1 MKKFL
6 TMLCMLTC
14 VLSLTACGEYEPTE
28 MEQQKGN
35 EAVSMATNFIL
46 PYMTSFFDD
55 ELVETVQENYNV
67 HEVESQV
74 EEYFSLY
81 ISMVSQNY
89 GINFG
94 YDSIDVEGNAIL
106 TGMVSFNNTYDELG
120 DIQISEGFQG
130 TYKVSG
136 DEIIV
141 SVPVTGSK
149 SDSRG
154 NVRTATAEFIFS
166 NDIFLTLES
175 CALNL
180 DQSMGELMMKAAMD
194 TLMGMMTVFTILILI
209 SLIIWAMGGIPKLQ
223 AKFSG
228 KKEGKKDSKETAID
242 NTIAQIVEKEES
254 TNESSD
260 TELVAVIAAAIAA
273 YEGSQST
280 DGFVVRS
287 IRKRR

>member
-1 MKKFL
+1 MKKIL

-14 VLSLTACGEYEPTE
+14 VLGLTACGEYEPTE

-55 ELVETVQENYNV
+55 ELVEAVQENYNV

-74 EEYFSLY
+74 EDYFSLY

-89 GINFG
+89 NINFG

-120 DIQISEGFQG
+120 DIKTSEGFQG

-141 SVPVTGSK
+141 SVPVTGTK
-149 SDSRG
+149 TDSNG
-154 NVRTATAEFIFS
+154 NVRTATAELIFT
-166 NDIFLTLES
+166 NDIFLILKS

-180 DQSMGELMMKAAMD
+180 DQTMGELMTKAAMD
-194 TLMGMMTVFTILILI
+194 TLMGMMTVFAVLILI
-209 SLIIWAMGGIPKLQ
+209 SIIIWAMGGIPKLQ
-223 AKFSG
+223 AKLAKKPES
-228 KKEGKKDSKETAID
+228 KKEESID

-254 TNESSD
+254 TEDD

>member
-14 VLSLTACGEYEPTE
+14 VLGLTACGEYEPTE
-28 MEQQKGN
+28 MEQQKGD

-46 PYMTSFFDD
+46 PFMTSFFDD
-55 ELVETVQENYNV
+55 ELVEAVQENYNV

-74 EEYFSLY
+74 EDYFSLY

-89 GINFG
+89 NISFG

-120 DIQISEGFQG
+120 DIKTSEGFQG

-141 SVPVTGSK
+141 SVPVTGTK
-149 SDSRG
+149 TDSNG
-154 NVRTATAEFIFS
+154 NVRTATAELIFT
-166 NDIFLTLES
+166 NDIFLTLKS

-180 DQSMGELMMKAAMD
+180 DQSMGELMAKAAMD
-194 TLMGMMTVFTILILI
+194 TLMGMMTVFAVLILI
-209 SLIIWAMGGIPKLQ
+209 SIIIWAMGGIPKLQ
-223 AKFSG
+223 AKLAKKPES
-228 KKEGKKDSKETAID
+228 KKEESID

-254 TNESSD
+254 TEDD

>member
-14 VLSLTACGEYEPTE
+14 VLGLTACGEYEPTE

-74 EEYFSLY
+74 EDYFSLY

-89 GINFG
+89 NINFG

-120 DIQISEGFQG
+120 DIKTSEGFQG

-141 SVPVTGSK
+141 SVPVTGTK
-149 SDSRG
+149 TDSNG
-154 NVRTATAEFIFS
+154 NVRTATAELIFT
-166 NDIFLTLES
+166 NDIFLTLKS

-180 DQSMGELMMKAAMD
+180 DQTMGELMTKAAMD
-194 TLMGMMTVFTILILI
+194 TLMGMMTVFAVLILI
-209 SLIIWAMGGIPKLQ
+209 SIIIWAMGGIPKLQ
-223 AKFSG
+223 AKLAKKHES
-228 KKEGKKDSKETAID
+228 KKEESID

-254 TNESSD
+254 TEDD

>member
-1 MKKFL
+1 M
-6 TMLCMLTC
+6 
-14 VLSLTACGEYEPTE
+14 
-28 MEQQKGN
+28 
-35 EAVSMATNFIL
+35 
-46 PYMTSFFDD
+46 
-55 ELVETVQENYNV
+55 

-74 EEYFSLY
+74 EDYFSLY

-89 GINFG
+89 NISFG

-120 DIQISEGFQG
+120 DIKTSEGFQG

-141 SVPVTGSK
+141 SVPVTGTK
-149 SDSRG
+149 TDSNG
-154 NVRTATAEFIFS
+154 NVRTATAELIFT
-166 NDIFLTLES
+166 NDIFLTLKS

-180 DQSMGELMMKAAMD
+180 DQSMGELMAKAAMD
-194 TLMGMMTVFTILILI
+194 TLMGMMTVFAVLILI
-209 SLIIWAMGGIPKLQ
+209 SIIIWAMGGIPKLQ
-223 AKFSG
+223 AKLAKKPES
-228 KKEGKKDSKETAID
+228 KKEESID

-254 TNESSD
+254 TEDD

>member
-14 VLSLTACGEYEPTE
+14 VLGLTACGEYEPTE
-28 MEQQKGN
+28 MEQQKGD

-55 ELVETVQENYNV
+55 ELVEAVQENYNV

-74 EEYFSLY
+74 EDYFSLY

-89 GINFG
+89 NINFG

-120 DIQISEGFQG
+120 DIKTSEGFQG

-141 SVPVTGSK
+141 SVPVTGTK
-149 SDSRG
+149 TDSNG
-154 NVRTATAEFIFS
+154 NVRTATAELIFT
-166 NDIFLTLES
+166 NDIFLTLKS

-180 DQSMGELMMKAAMD
+180 DQSMGELMTKAAMD
-194 TLMGMMTVFTILILI
+194 TLMGMMTVFTVLILI
-209 SLIIWAMGGIPKLQ
+209 SIIIWAMGGIPKLQ
-223 AKFSG
+223 AKLAKKPES
-228 KKEGKKDSKETAID
+228 KKEESID

-254 TNESSD
+254 TEDD

>member
-14 VLSLTACGEYEPTE
+14 VLGLTACGEYEPTE

-55 ELVETVQENYNV
+55 ELVEAVQENYNV

-74 EEYFSLY
+74 EDYFSLY

-89 GINFG
+89 NISFG

-106 TGMVSFNNTYDELG
+106 TGMVSFYNTYDELG
-120 DIQISEGFQG
+120 DIKTSEGFQG

-141 SVPVTGSK
+141 SVPVTGTK
-149 SDSRG
+149 TDSNG
-154 NVRTATAEFIFS
+154 NVRTATAELIFT
-166 NDIFLTLES
+166 NDIFLTLKS

-180 DQSMGELMMKAAMD
+180 DQSMGELMAKAAMD
-194 TLMGMMTVFTILILI
+194 TLMGMMTVFAVLILI
-209 SLIIWAMGGIPKLQ
+209 SIIIWAMGGIPKLQ
-223 AKFSG
+223 AKLAKKPES
-228 KKEGKKDSKETAID
+228 KKEESID

-254 TNESSD
+254 TEDD

>member
-14 VLSLTACGEYEPTE
+14 VLGLTACGEYEPTE
-28 MEQQKGN
+28 MEQQKGD

-55 ELVETVQENYNV
+55 ELVEAVQENYNV

-74 EEYFSLY
+74 EDYFSLY

-89 GINFG
+89 NISFG
-94 YDSIDVEGNAIL
+94 YDFIDVEGNAIL

-120 DIQISEGFQG
+120 DIKTSEGFQG

-141 SVPVTGSK
+141 SVPVTGTK
-149 SDSRG
+149 TDSNG
-154 NVRTATAEFIFS
+154 NVRTATAELIFT
-166 NDIFLTLES
+166 NDIFLTLKS

-180 DQSMGELMMKAAMD
+180 DQSMGELMAKAAMD
-194 TLMGMMTVFTILILI
+194 TLMGMMTVFAVLILI
-209 SLIIWAMGGIPKLQ
+209 SIIIWAMGGIPKLQ
-223 AKFSG
+223 AKLAKKPES
-228 KKEGKKDSKETAID
+228 KKEESID

-254 TNESSD
+254 TEDD

>member
-14 VLSLTACGEYEPTE
+14 VLGLTACGEYAPTE

-55 ELVETVQENYNV
+55 ELVEAVQENYNV

-89 GINFG
+89 DINFG
-94 YDSIDVEGNAIL
+94 YDSIDVQGNAIL

-120 DIQISEGFQG
+120 DIKTSEGFQG
-130 TYKVSG
+130 TYEVSG

-141 SVPVTGSK
+141 SVPVTGTK
-149 SDSRG
+149 TNSDG
-154 NVRTATAEFIFS
+154 NVRTATAEFIFT
-166 NDIFLTLES
+166 NDIFLTLKS

-180 DQSMGELMMKAAMD
+180 DQSMGELMIKAAMD
-194 TLMGMMTVFTILILI
+194 TLMGMMTVFSVLILI
-209 SLIIWAMGGIPKLQ
+209 SILIWAMGGIPKLQ
-223 AKFSG
+223 KKLAKKPESR
-228 KKEGKKDSKETAID
+228 KEESID
-242 NTIAQIVEKEES
+242 NTIAQIVKKEEN
-254 TNESSD
+254 TEDD
-260 TELVAVIAAAIAA
+260 TELVAVMAAAIAA

>member
-14 VLSLTACGEYEPTE
+14 VLGLTACGEYEPTE
-28 MEQQKGN
+28 MEQQKGD

-55 ELVETVQENYNV
+55 ELVEAVQENYNV

-74 EEYFSLY
+74 EDYFSLY

-89 GINFG
+89 NISFG

-120 DIQISEGFQG
+120 DIKTSEGFQG

-141 SVPVTGSK
+141 SVPVTGTK
-149 SDSRG
+149 TDSNG
-154 NVRTATAEFIFS
+154 NVRTATAELIFT
-166 NDIFLTLES
+166 NDIFLTLKS

-180 DQSMGELMMKAAMD
+180 DQSMGELMAKAAMD
-194 TLMGMMTVFTILILI
+194 TLMGMMTVFAVLILI
-209 SLIIWAMGGIPKLQ
+209 SIIIWAMGGIPKLQ
-223 AKFSG
+223 AKLAKKPES
-228 KKEGKKDSKETAID
+228 KKEESID

-254 TNESSD
+254 TEDD

-287 IRKRR
+287 IRKRK

>member
-14 VLSLTACGEYEPTE
+14 VLGLTACGEYEPTE
-28 MEQQKGN
+28 MEQQKGD

-55 ELVETVQENYNV
+55 ELVEAVQENYNV

-74 EEYFSLY
+74 EDYFSLY

-89 GINFG
+89 NINFG

-120 DIQISEGFQG
+120 DIKTSEGFQG

-141 SVPVTGSK
+141 SVPVTGTK
-149 SDSRG
+149 TDSNG
-154 NVRTATAEFIFS
+154 NVRTATAELIFT
-166 NDIFLTLES
+166 NDIFLTLKS

-180 DQSMGELMMKAAMD
+180 DQSMGELMTKAAMD
-194 TLMGMMTVFTILILI
+194 TLMGMMTVFAVLILI
-209 SLIIWAMGGIPKLQ
+209 SIIIWAMGGIPKLQ
-223 AKFSG
+223 AKLAKKPDS
-228 KKEGKKDSKETAID
+228 KKEESID

-254 TNESSD
+254 TEDD

>member
-14 VLSLTACGEYEPTE
+14 VLGLTACGEYEPTE
-28 MEQQKGN
+28 MEQQKGD
-35 EAVSMATNFIL
+35 EAASMSTNFIL

-55 ELVETVQENYNV
+55 ELVEAVQKNYNV

-74 EEYFSLY
+74 EDYFSLY

-89 GINFG
+89 NINFG

-120 DIQISEGFQG
+120 DIKTSEGFQG

-141 SVPVTGSK
+141 SVPVTGTK
-149 SDSRG
+149 TDSNG
-154 NVRTATAEFIFS
+154 NVRTATAELIFT
-166 NDIFLTLES
+166 NDIFLTLKS

-180 DQSMGELMMKAAMD
+180 DQSMGELMTKAAMD
-194 TLMGMMTVFTILILI
+194 TLMGMMTVFAVLILI
-209 SLIIWAMGGIPKLQ
+209 SIIIWAMGGIPKLQ
-223 AKFSG
+223 AKLAKKPES
-228 KKEGKKDSKETAID
+228 KKEESID

-254 TNESSD
+254 TEDD

>member
-14 VLSLTACGEYEPTE
+14 VLGLTACGEYEPTE

-55 ELVETVQENYNV
+55 ELVEAVQENFNV

-74 EEYFSLY
+74 EDYFSLY

-89 GINFG
+89 NINFG

-120 DIQISEGFQG
+120 DIKTSEGFQG

-141 SVPVTGSK
+141 SVPVTGTK
-149 SDSRG
+149 TDSNG
-154 NVRTATAEFIFS
+154 NVRTATAELIFT
-166 NDIFLTLES
+166 NDIFLTLKS

-180 DQSMGELMMKAAMD
+180 DQTMGELMTKAAMD
-194 TLMGMMTVFTILILI
+194 TLMGMMTVFAVLILI
-209 SLIIWAMGGIPKLQ
+209 SIIIWAMGGIPKLQ
-223 AKFSG
+223 AKLAKKPES
-228 KKEGKKDSKETAID
+228 KKEESID

-254 TNESSD
+254 TEDD

>member
-14 VLSLTACGEYEPTE
+14 VLGLTACGEYEPTE
-28 MEQQKGN
+28 MEQQKGD

-55 ELVETVQENYNV
+55 ELVEAVQENYNV

-74 EEYFSLY
+74 EDYFSLY

-89 GINFG
+89 NISFG

-120 DIQISEGFQG
+120 DIKTSEGFQG

-141 SVPVTGSK
+141 SVPVTGTK
-149 SDSRG
+149 TDSNG
-154 NVRTATAEFIFS
+154 NVRTATAELIFT
-166 NDIFLTLES
+166 NDIFLTLKS

-180 DQSMGELMMKAAMD
+180 DQSMGELMAKAAMD
-194 TLMGMMTVFTILILI
+194 TLMGMMTVFAVLILI
-209 SLIIWAMGGIPKLQ
+209 SIIIWAMGGIPRLQ
-223 AKFSG
+223 AKLAKKPES
-228 KKEGKKDSKETAID
+228 KKEESID

-254 TNESSD
+254 TEDD

-287 IRKRR
+287 IRKRK

>member
-14 VLSLTACGEYEPTE
+14 VLGLTACGEYEPTE

-55 ELVETVQENYNV
+55 ELVEAVQENYNV

-74 EEYFSLY
+74 EDYFSLY

-89 GINFG
+89 NISFG

-120 DIQISEGFQG
+120 DIKTSEGFQG

-141 SVPVTGSK
+141 SVPVTGTK
-149 SDSRG
+149 TDSNG
-154 NVRTATAEFIFS
+154 NVRTATAELIFT
-166 NDIFLTLES
+166 NDIFLTLKS

-180 DQSMGELMMKAAMD
+180 DQSMGELMAKAAMD
-194 TLMGMMTVFTILILI
+194 TLMGMMTVFAVLILI
-209 SLIIWAMGGIPKLQ
+209 SIIIWAMGGIPKLQ
-223 AKFSG
+223 AKLAKKPES
-228 KKEGKKDSKETAID
+228 KKEESID

-254 TNESSD
+254 TEDD

>member
-14 VLSLTACGEYEPTE
+14 VLGLTACGEYETTE

-55 ELVETVQENYNV
+55 ELVEAVQENYNV

-74 EEYFSLY
+74 EDYFSLY

-89 GINFG
+89 NISFG

-120 DIQISEGFQG
+120 DIKTSEGFQG

-141 SVPVTGSK
+141 SVPVTGTK
-149 SDSRG
+149 TDSNG
-154 NVRTATAEFIFS
+154 NVRTATAELIFT
-166 NDIFLTLES
+166 NDIFLTLKS

-180 DQSMGELMMKAAMD
+180 DQSMGELMAKAAMD
-194 TLMGMMTVFTILILI
+194 TLMGMMTVFAVLILI
-209 SLIIWAMGGIPKLQ
+209 SIIIWAMGGIPKLQ
-223 AKFSG
+223 AKLAKKPES
-228 KKEGKKDSKETAID
+228 KKEESID

-254 TNESSD
+254 TEDD

>member
-14 VLSLTACGEYEPTE
+14 VLGLTACGEYEPTE
-28 MEQQKGN
+28 MEQQKGD
-35 EAVSMATNFIL
+35 EAVSMSTNFIL

-55 ELVETVQENYNV
+55 ELVEAVQENYNV

-74 EEYFSLY
+74 EDYFSLY

-89 GINFG
+89 NINFG

-120 DIQISEGFQG
+120 DIKTSEGFQG

-141 SVPVTGSK
+141 SVPVTGTK
-149 SDSRG
+149 TDSNG
-154 NVRTATAEFIFS
+154 NVRTATAELIFT
-166 NDIFLTLES
+166 NDIFLTLKS

-180 DQSMGELMMKAAMD
+180 DQSMGELMAKAAMD
-194 TLMGMMTVFTILILI
+194 TLMGMMTVFAVLILI
-209 SLIIWAMGGIPKLQ
+209 SIIIWAMGGIPKLQ
-223 AKFSG
+223 AKLAKKPES
-228 KKEGKKDSKETAID
+228 KKEESID

-254 TNESSD
+254 TEDD

>member
-14 VLSLTACGEYEPTE
+14 VLGLTACGEYEPTE
-28 MEQQKGN
+28 MEQQKGD

-55 ELVETVQENYNV
+55 ELVEAGQENYNV

-74 EEYFSLY
+74 EDYFSLY

-89 GINFG
+89 NISFG

-120 DIQISEGFQG
+120 DIKTSEGFQG

-141 SVPVTGSK
+141 SVPVTGTK
-149 SDSRG
+149 TDSNG
-154 NVRTATAEFIFS
+154 NVRTATAELIFT
-166 NDIFLTLES
+166 NDIFLTLKS

-180 DQSMGELMMKAAMD
+180 DQSMGELMAKAAMD
-194 TLMGMMTVFTILILI
+194 TLMGMMTVFAVLILI
-209 SLIIWAMGGIPKLQ
+209 SIIIWAMGGIPKLQ
-223 AKFSG
+223 AKLAKKPES
-228 KKEGKKDSKETAID
+228 KKEESID

-254 TNESSD
+254 TEDD

>member
-14 VLSLTACGEYEPTE
+14 VLGLTACGEYEPTE
-28 MEQQKGN
+28 MEQQKGD

-55 ELVETVQENYNV
+55 ELVEAVQENYNV

-74 EEYFSLY
+74 EDYFSLY

-89 GINFG
+89 NISFG

-120 DIQISEGFQG
+120 DIKTSEGFQG

-141 SVPVTGSK
+141 SVPVTGTK
-149 SDSRG
+149 TDSNG
-154 NVRTATAEFIFS
+154 NARTATAELIFT
-166 NDIFLTLES
+166 NDIFLTLKS

-180 DQSMGELMMKAAMD
+180 DQSMGELMAKAAMD
-194 TLMGMMTVFTILILI
+194 TLMGMMTVFAVLILI
-209 SLIIWAMGGIPKLQ
+209 SIIIWAMGGIPRLQ
-223 AKFSG
+223 AKLAKKPES
-228 KKEGKKDSKETAID
+228 KKEESID

-254 TNESSD
+254 TEDD
-260 TELVAVIAAAIAA
+260 TELVAVIAAAIVA

>member
-14 VLSLTACGEYEPTE
+14 VLGLTACGEYEPTE
-28 MEQQKGN
+28 MEQQKGD

-55 ELVETVQENYNV
+55 ELVEAVQENYNV

-74 EEYFSLY
+74 EDYFSLY

-89 GINFG
+89 NISFG

-120 DIQISEGFQG
+120 DIKTSEGFRG

-141 SVPVTGSK
+141 SVPVTGTK
-149 SDSRG
+149 TDSNG
-154 NVRTATAEFIFS
+154 NVRTATAELIFT
-166 NDIFLTLES
+166 NDIFLTLKS

-180 DQSMGELMMKAAMD
+180 DQSMGELMAKAAMD
-194 TLMGMMTVFTILILI
+194 TLMGMMTVFAVLILI
-209 SLIIWAMGGIPKLQ
+209 SIIIWAMGGIPKLQ
-223 AKFSG
+223 AKLAKKPES
-228 KKEGKKDSKETAID
+228 KKEESID

-254 TNESSD
+254 TEDD

>member
-14 VLSLTACGEYEPTE
+14 VLGLTACGEYEPTE
-28 MEQQKGN
+28 MEQQKGD

-55 ELVETVQENYNV
+55 ELVEAVQENYNV

-74 EEYFSLY
+74 EDYFSLY

-89 GINFG
+89 NINFG

-120 DIQISEGFQG
+120 DIKTSEGFQG

-141 SVPVTGSK
+141 SVPVTGTK
-149 SDSRG
+149 TDSNG
-154 NVRTATAEFIFS
+154 NVRTATAELIFT
-166 NDIFLTLES
+166 NDIFLTLKS

-180 DQSMGELMMKAAMD
+180 DQSMGELMTKAAMD
-194 TLMGMMTVFTILILI
+194 TLMGMMTVFAVLILI
-209 SLIIWAMGGIPKLQ
+209 SIIIWAMGGIPRLQ
-223 AKFSG
+223 AKLAKKPES
-228 KKEGKKDSKETAID
+228 KKEESID

-254 TNESSD
+254 TEDD

>member
-1 MKKFL
+1 MKKIL

-14 VLSLTACGEYEPTE
+14 VLGLTACGEYEPTE

-74 EEYFSLY
+74 EDYFSLY

-89 GINFG
+89 NINFG

-120 DIQISEGFQG
+120 DIKTSEGFQG

-141 SVPVTGSK
+141 SVPVTGTK
-149 SDSRG
+149 TDSNG
-154 NVRTATAEFIFS
+154 NVRTATAELIFT
-166 NDIFLTLES
+166 NDIFLTLKS

-180 DQSMGELMMKAAMD
+180 DQSMGELMTKAAMD
-194 TLMGMMTVFTILILI
+194 TLMGMMTVFAVLILI
-209 SLIIWAMGGIPKLQ
+209 SIIIWAMGGIPKLQ
-223 AKFSG
+223 AKLAKKPES
-228 KKEGKKDSKETAID
+228 KKEESID

-254 TNESSD
+254 TEDD

>member
-14 VLSLTACGEYEPTE
+14 VLGLTACGEYEPTE
-28 MEQQKGN
+28 MEQQKGD
-35 EAVSMATNFIL
+35 EAVSMSTNFIL

-55 ELVETVQENYNV
+55 ELVEAVQENYNV

-74 EEYFSLY
+74 EDYFSLY

-89 GINFG
+89 NINFG

-120 DIQISEGFQG
+120 DIKTSEGFQG

-141 SVPVTGSK
+141 SVPVTGTK
-149 SDSRG
+149 TDSNG
-154 NVRTATAEFIFS
+154 NVRTATAELIFT
-166 NDIFLTLES
+166 NDIFLTLKS

-180 DQSMGELMMKAAMD
+180 DQSMGELMTKAAMD
-194 TLMGMMTVFTILILI
+194 TLMGMMTVFAVLILI
-209 SLIIWAMGGIPKLQ
+209 SIIIWAMGGIPKLQ
-223 AKFSG
+223 AKLAKKPES
-228 KKEGKKDSKETAID
+228 KKEESID

-254 TNESSD
+254 TEDD

-273 YEGSQST
+273 YQGSQST

>member
-14 VLSLTACGEYEPTE
+14 VLGLTACGEYEPTE

-55 ELVETVQENYNV
+55 ELVEAVQENYNV

-74 EEYFSLY
+74 EDYFSLY

-89 GINFG
+89 NINFG

-120 DIQISEGFQG
+120 DIKTSEGFQG

-141 SVPVTGSK
+141 SVPVTGTK
-149 SDSRG
+149 TDSNG
-154 NVRTATAEFIFS
+154 NVRTATAELIFT
-166 NDIFLTLES
+166 NDIFLTLKS

-180 DQSMGELMMKAAMD
+180 DQSMGELMAKAAMD
-194 TLMGMMTVFTILILI
+194 TLMGMMTVFAVLILI
-209 SLIIWAMGGIPKLQ
+209 SIIIWAMGGIPKLQ
-223 AKFSG
+223 AKLAKKPES
-228 KKEGKKDSKETAID
+228 KKEESID

-254 TNESSD
+254 TEDD

-287 IRKRR
+287 IRKGR

>member
-14 VLSLTACGEYEPTE
+14 VLGLTACGEYEPTE
-28 MEQQKGN
+28 MEQQKGD

-55 ELVETVQENYNV
+55 ELVEAVQENYNV

-74 EEYFSLY
+74 EDYFSLY

-89 GINFG
+89 NISFG

-120 DIQISEGFQG
+120 DIKTSEGFQG

-141 SVPVTGSK
+141 SVPVTGTK
-149 SDSRG
+149 TDSNG
-154 NVRTATAEFIFS
+154 NVRTATAELIFT
-166 NDIFLTLES
+166 NDIFLTLKS

-180 DQSMGELMMKAAMD
+180 DQSMGELMTKAAMD
-194 TLMGMMTVFTILILI
+194 TLMGMMTVFAVLILI
-209 SLIIWAMGGIPKLQ
+209 SIIIWAMGGIPRLQ
-223 AKFSG
+223 AKLAKKPES
-228 KKEGKKDSKETAID
+228 KKEESID

-254 TNESSD
+254 TEDD

>member
-14 VLSLTACGEYEPTE
+14 VLGLTACGEYEPTE
-28 MEQQKGN
+28 MEQQKGD

-55 ELVETVQENYNV
+55 ELVEAVQENYNV

-74 EEYFSLY
+74 EDYFSLY

-89 GINFG
+89 NINFG

-120 DIQISEGFQG
+120 DIKTSEGFQG

-141 SVPVTGSK
+141 SVPVTGTK
-149 SDSRG
+149 TDSNG
-154 NVRTATAEFIFS
+154 NVRTATAELIFT
-166 NDIFLTLES
+166 NDIFLTLKS

-180 DQSMGELMMKAAMD
+180 DQSMGELMAKAAMD
-194 TLMGMMTVFTILILI
+194 TLMGMMTVFAVLILI
-209 SLIIWAMGGIPKLQ
+209 SIIIWAMGGIPRLQ
-223 AKFSG
+223 AKLAKKPES
-228 KKEGKKDSKETAID
+228 KKEESID

-254 TNESSD
+254 TEDD

>member
-14 VLSLTACGEYEPTE
+14 VLGLTACGEYEPTE
-28 MEQQKGN
+28 MEQQKGD

-55 ELVETVQENYNV
+55 ELVEAVQENYNV

-74 EEYFSLY
+74 EDYFSLY

-89 GINFG
+89 NISFG

-120 DIQISEGFQG
+120 DIKTSEGFQG

-141 SVPVTGSK
+141 SVPVTGTK
-149 SDSRG
+149 TDSNG
-154 NVRTATAEFIFS
+154 NARTATAELIFT
-166 NDIFLTLES
+166 NDIFLTLKS

-180 DQSMGELMMKAAMD
+180 DQSMGELMAKAAMD
-194 TLMGMMTVFTILILI
+194 TLMGMMTVFAVLILI
-209 SLIIWAMGGIPKLQ
+209 SIIIWAMGGIPRLQ
-223 AKFSG
+223 AKLAKKPES
-228 KKEGKKDSKETAID
+228 KKEESID

-254 TNESSD
+254 TEDD

>member
-14 VLSLTACGEYEPTE
+14 VLGLTACGEYEPTE
-28 MEQQKGN
+28 MEQQKGD
-35 EAVSMATNFIL
+35 EAVSMSTNFIL

-55 ELVETVQENYNV
+55 ELVEAVQKNYNV

-74 EEYFSLY
+74 EDYFSLY

-89 GINFG
+89 NINFG

-120 DIQISEGFQG
+120 DIKTSEGFQG

-141 SVPVTGSK
+141 SVPVTGTK
-149 SDSRG
+149 TDSNG
-154 NVRTATAEFIFS
+154 NVRTATAELIFS
-166 NDIFLTLES
+166 NDIFLTLKS

-180 DQSMGELMMKAAMD
+180 DQTMGELMIKAAMD
-194 TLMGMMTVFTILILI
+194 TLMGMMTVFAVLILI
-209 SLIIWAMGGIPKLQ
+209 SIIIWAMGGIPKLQ
-223 AKFSG
+223 AKLAKKPES
-228 KKEGKKDSKETAID
+228 KKEESID

-254 TNESSD
+254 TEDD

>member
-14 VLSLTACGEYEPTE
+14 VLGLTACGEYEPTE

-35 EAVSMATNFIL
+35 EAVSIATNFIL

-74 EEYFSLY
+74 EDYFSLY

-89 GINFG
+89 NINFG

-120 DIQISEGFQG
+120 DIKTSEGFQG

-141 SVPVTGSK
+141 SVPVTGTK
-149 SDSRG
+149 TDSNG
-154 NVRTATAEFIFS
+154 NVRTATAELIFT
-166 NDIFLTLES
+166 NDIFLTLKS

-180 DQSMGELMMKAAMD
+180 DQTMGELMTKAAMD
-194 TLMGMMTVFTILILI
+194 TLMGMMTVFAVLILI
-209 SLIIWAMGGIPKLQ
+209 SIIIWAMGGIPKLQ
-223 AKFSG
+223 AKLAKKPES
-228 KKEGKKDSKETAID
+228 KKEESID

-254 TNESSD
+254 TEDD

>member
-14 VLSLTACGEYEPTE
+14 VLGLTACGEYEPTE

-74 EEYFSLY
+74 EDYFSLY

-89 GINFG
+89 NINFG

-120 DIQISEGFQG
+120 DIKTSEGFQG

-141 SVPVTGSK
+141 SVPVTGTK
-149 SDSRG
+149 TDSNG
-154 NVRTATAEFIFS
+154 NVRTATAELIFT
-166 NDIFLTLES
+166 NDIFLTLKS

-180 DQSMGELMMKAAMD
+180 DQTMGELMTKAAMD
-194 TLMGMMTVFTILILI
+194 TLMGMMTVFAVLILI
-209 SLIIWAMGGIPKLQ
+209 SIIILAMGGIPKLQ
-223 AKFSG
+223 AKLAKKPES
-228 KKEGKKDSKETAID
+228 KKEESID
-242 NTIAQIVEKEES
+242 NTIAQIVEKEEN
-254 TNESSD
+254 TEDD

>member
-14 VLSLTACGEYEPTE
+14 VLGLTACGEYEPTE
-28 MEQQKGN
+28 MEQQKGD

-46 PYMTSFFDD
+46 PYMTSFFED
-55 ELVETVQENYNV
+55 ELVEAVQENYNV

-74 EEYFSLY
+74 EDYFSLY

-89 GINFG
+89 NISFG

-120 DIQISEGFQG
+120 DIKTSEGFQG

-141 SVPVTGSK
+141 SVPVTGTK
-149 SDSRG
+149 TDSNG
-154 NVRTATAEFIFS
+154 NVRTATAELIFT
-166 NDIFLTLES
+166 NDIFLTLKS

-180 DQSMGELMMKAAMD
+180 DQSMGELMAKAAMD
-194 TLMGMMTVFTILILI
+194 TLMGMMTVFAVLILI
-209 SLIIWAMGGIPKLQ
+209 SIIIWAMGGIPKLQ
-223 AKFSG
+223 AKLAKKPES
-228 KKEGKKDSKETAID
+228 KKEESID

-254 TNESSD
+254 TEDD

>member
-14 VLSLTACGEYEPTE
+14 VLGLTACGEYEPTE

-55 ELVETVQENYNV
+55 ELVEAVQENYNV

-74 EEYFSLY
+74 EDYFSLY

-89 GINFG
+89 NINFG

-120 DIQISEGFQG
+120 DIKTSEGFQG

-141 SVPVTGSK
+141 SVPVTGTK
-149 SDSRG
+149 TDSNG
-154 NVRTATAEFIFS
+154 NVRTATAELIFT
-166 NDIFLTLES
+166 NDIFLTLKS

-180 DQSMGELMMKAAMD
+180 DQSMGELMAKAAMD
-194 TLMGMMTVFTILILI
+194 TLMGMMTVFAVLILI
-209 SLIIWAMGGIPKLQ
+209 SIIIWAMGGIPKLQ
-223 AKFSG
+223 AKLVKKPES
-228 KKEGKKDSKETAID
+228 KKEESID

-254 TNESSD
+254 TEDD

>member
-14 VLSLTACGEYEPTE
+14 VLGLTACGEYEPTE
-28 MEQQKGN
+28 MEQQKGD
-35 EAVSMATNFIL
+35 EAVSMSTNFIL

-55 ELVETVQENYNV
+55 ELVEAVQENYNV

-74 EEYFSLY
+74 EDYFSLY

-89 GINFG
+89 NINFG

-120 DIQISEGFQG
+120 DIKTSEGFQG

-141 SVPVTGSK
+141 SVPVTGTK
-149 SDSRG
+149 TDSNG
-154 NVRTATAEFIFS
+154 NVRTATAELIFS
-166 NDIFLTLES
+166 NDIFLTLKS

-180 DQSMGELMMKAAMD
+180 DQTMGELMIKAAMD
-194 TLMGMMTVFTILILI
+194 TLMGMMTVFAVLILI
-209 SLIIWAMGGIPKLQ
+209 SIIIWAMGGIPKLQ
-223 AKFSG
+223 KKLAKKPES
-228 KKEGKKDSKETAID
+228 KKEESID
-242 NTIAQIVEKEES
+242 NTIAQIVEKEEN
-254 TNESSD
+254 TEDD

>member
-1 MKKFL
+1 
-6 TMLCMLTC
+6 MLTC
-14 VLSLTACGEYEPTE
+14 VLGLTACGEYEPTE
-28 MEQQKGN
+28 MEQQKGD
-35 EAVSMATNFIL
+35 EAVSMSTNFIL

-55 ELVETVQENYNV
+55 ELVEAVQENYNV

-74 EEYFSLY
+74 EDYFSLY

-89 GINFG
+89 NINFG

-120 DIQISEGFQG
+120 DIKTSEGFQG

-141 SVPVTGSK
+141 SVPVTGTK
-149 SDSRG
+149 TDSNG
-154 NVRTATAEFIFS
+154 NVRTATAELIFT
-166 NDIFLTLES
+166 NDIFLTLKS

-180 DQSMGELMMKAAMD
+180 DQSMGELMTKAAMD
-194 TLMGMMTVFTILILI
+194 TLMGMMTVFAVLILI
-209 SLIIWAMGGIPKLQ
+209 SIIIWAMGGIPKLQ
-223 AKFSG
+223 AKLAKKPES
-228 KKEGKKDSKETAID
+228 KKEESID

-254 TNESSD
+254 TEDD

>member
-14 VLSLTACGEYEPTE
+14 VLGLTACGEYEPTE
-28 MEQQKGN
+28 MEQQKGD

-55 ELVETVQENYNV
+55 ELVEAVQENYNV

-74 EEYFSLY
+74 EDYFSLY

-89 GINFG
+89 NINFG

-120 DIQISEGFQG
+120 DIKTSEGFQG

-141 SVPVTGSK
+141 SVPVTGTK
-149 SDSRG
+149 TDSNG
-154 NVRTATAEFIFS
+154 NVRTATAELIFT
-166 NDIFLTLES
+166 NDIFLTLKS

-180 DQSMGELMMKAAMD
+180 DQSMGELMTKAAMD
-194 TLMGMMTVFTILILI
+194 TLMGMMTVFAVLILI
-209 SLIIWAMGGIPKLQ
+209 SIIIWAMGGIPKSQ
-223 AKFSG
+223 AKLAKKPES
-228 KKEGKKDSKETAID
+228 KKEESID

-254 TNESSD
+254 TEDD

>member
-14 VLSLTACGEYEPTE
+14 VLGLTACGEYEPTE

-55 ELVETVQENYNV
+55 ELVEAVQENYNV

-74 EEYFSLY
+74 EDYFSLY

-89 GINFG
+89 NISFG

-120 DIQISEGFQG
+120 DIKTSEGFQG

-141 SVPVTGSK
+141 SVPVTGTK
-149 SDSRG
+149 TDSNG
-154 NVRTATAEFIFS
+154 NVRTATAELIFT
-166 NDIFLTLES
+166 NDIFLTLKS

-180 DQSMGELMMKAAMD
+180 DQSMGELMAKAAMD
-194 TLMGMMTVFTILILI
+194 TLMGMMTVFAVLILI
-209 SLIIWAMGGIPKLQ
+209 SIIIWAMGGIPRLQ
-223 AKFSG
+223 AKLAKKPES
-228 KKEGKKDSKETAID
+228 KKEESID

-254 TNESSD
+254 TEDD

>member
-14 VLSLTACGEYEPTE
+14 VLGLTACGEYEPTE

-55 ELVETVQENYNV
+55 ELVEAVQENYNV

-74 EEYFSLY
+74 EDYFSLY

-89 GINFG
+89 NISFG

-120 DIQISEGFQG
+120 DIKTSEGFRG

-141 SVPVTGSK
+141 SVPVTGTK
-149 SDSRG
+149 TDSNG
-154 NVRTATAEFIFS
+154 NVRTATAELIFT
-166 NDIFLTLES
+166 NDIFLTLKS

-180 DQSMGELMMKAAMD
+180 DQSMGELMAKAAMD
-194 TLMGMMTVFTILILI
+194 TLMGMMTVFAVLILI
-209 SLIIWAMGGIPKLQ
+209 SIIIWAMGGIPKLQ
-223 AKFSG
+223 AKLAKKPES
-228 KKEGKKDSKETAID
+228 KKEESID

-254 TNESSD
+254 TEDD

>member
-14 VLSLTACGEYEPTE
+14 VLGLTACGEYEPTE
-28 MEQQKGN
+28 MEQQKGD

-55 ELVETVQENYNV
+55 ELVEAVQENYNV

-74 EEYFSLY
+74 EDYFSLY

-89 GINFG
+89 NISFG

-120 DIQISEGFQG
+120 DIKTSEGFRG

-141 SVPVTGSK
+141 SVPVTGTK
-149 SDSRG
+149 TDSNG
-154 NVRTATAEFIFS
+154 NVRTATAELIFT
-166 NDIFLTLES
+166 NDIFLTLKS

-180 DQSMGELMMKAAMD
+180 DQSMGELMAKAAMD
-194 TLMGMMTVFTILILI
+194 TLMGMMTVFAVLILI
-209 SLIIWAMGGIPKLQ
+209 SIIIWAMGGIPRLQ
-223 AKFSG
+223 AKLAKKPES
-228 KKEGKKDSKETAID
+228 KKEESID

-254 TNESSD
+254 TEDD

>member
-14 VLSLTACGEYEPTE
+14 VLGLTACGEYEPTE
-28 MEQQKGN
+28 MEQQKGD

-55 ELVETVQENYNV
+55 ELVEAVQENYNV

-74 EEYFSLY
+74 EDYFSLY

-89 GINFG
+89 NINFG

-120 DIQISEGFQG
+120 DIKTSEGFQG

-141 SVPVTGSK
+141 SVPVTGTK
-149 SDSRG
+149 TDSNG
-154 NVRTATAEFIFS
+154 NVRTATAELIFT
-166 NDIFLTLES
+166 NDIFLTLKS

-180 DQSMGELMMKAAMD
+180 DQTMGELMIKAAMD
-194 TLMGMMTVFTILILI
+194 TLMGMMTVFAVLILI
-209 SLIIWAMGGIPKLQ
+209 SIIIWAMGGIPKLQ
-223 AKFSG
+223 AKLAKKPES
-228 KKEGKKDSKETAID
+228 KKEESID

-254 TNESSD
+254 TEDD